1 MDLSEVIV
9 SSRIRLA
16 RNLNGHAF
24 PHMQSL
30 SESDDI
36 IEEVFRA
43 YRKIGQFQYYKLKN
57 LSYNQ
62 ANLFLE
68 ENLISKD
75 LVKASMRAGLVLSDD
90 HTVSVM
96 IGEEDTLRMQCVV
109 EGMGVEKAYDIISD
123 IDAESSKYLSYAYTS
138 ELGYL
143 TTCPSNVGT
152 GIRASVM
159 MFLPALTMEGS
170 MQEVIDAVSKIGVTI
185 RGAGGESSKAFGYLY
200 QVSNQVTLGK
210 TEKDIIALVER
221 TVNKIYELEQASR
234 KKMLQKNNDV
244 LIDECYR
251 AYGILTNSYKL
262 TTEEYFMLSA
272 KVKLGE
278 VLGVM
283 KLKNADILKSLDI
296 NVKDYHILDKFG
308 KNLNSDEKDILR
320 AQLVGENLRN
330 QRIYD

>member
-16 RNLNGHAF
+16 RNLKNHAF

-30 SESDDI
+30 SESDEI

-43 YRKIGQFQYYKLKN
+43 FRKIGEFSYFKLKN

-75 LVKASMRAGLVLSDD
+75 LVKSSMRAGLILSED
-90 HTVSVM
+90 HTVSIM

-123 IDAESSKYLSYAYTS
+123 IDVESSKYLSYAYTN

-143 TTCPSNVGT
+143 TACPSNVGT

-159 MFLPALTMEGS
+159 MFLPALTMEGR
-170 MQEVIDAVSKIGVTI
+170 MQEVIDTVTKLGVTI

-210 TEKDIIALVER
+210 TEKDTIALVER
-221 TVNKIYELEQASR
+221 TVNKIYELEQSSR
-234 KKMLQKNNDV
+234 KQMLKQNNDA

-251 AYGILTNSYKL
+251 AYGVLTNSYML
-262 TTEEYFMLSA
+262 TAEEYYLLSA
-272 KVKLGE
+272 KVKLAE
-278 VLGVM
+278 VLGVL
-283 KLKNADILKSLDI
+283 KLRNADVLKSLDVE
-296 NVKDYHILDKFG
+296 VKPYHILKRFG
-308 KNLNSDEKDILR
+308 KNLSEEEKNILR
-320 AQLVGENLRN
+320 AQYVGECLRN